1 MKLVKGAIA
10 FGDGPAG
17 AALDKLH
24 SREKL
29 PSCILKIIDNQLVT
43 NNIDA

>member
-24 SREKL
+24 YRERIARKRQWR
-29 PSCILKIIDNQLVT
+29 KIAIG
-43 NNIDA
+43 ASH